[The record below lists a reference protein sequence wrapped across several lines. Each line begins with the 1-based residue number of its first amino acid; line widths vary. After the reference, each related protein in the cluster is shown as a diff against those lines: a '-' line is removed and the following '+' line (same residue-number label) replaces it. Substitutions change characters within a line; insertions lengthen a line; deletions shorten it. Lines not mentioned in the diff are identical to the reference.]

1 MMTNYLQI
9 NVGKKHDNNND
20 IRIKKNNKQIFYI
33 NKL

>member
-1 MMTNYLQI
+1 MMTNYLHI

-20 IRIKKNNKQIFYI
+20 IRIKKNKQIFYI